1 MSRMNEVKSA
11 LVLDRM
17 AEHTWN
23 AKSSGPLFPF
33 CQMIAYA
40 N

>member
-11 LVLDRM
+11 LVLERM

-23 AKSSGPLFPF
+23 VKSSGA
-33 CQMIAYA
+33 Q
-40 N
+40 

>member
-17 AEHTWN
+17 AEHMWN
-23 AKSSGPLFPF
+23 AKSSGA
-33 CQMIAYA
+33 Q
-40 N
+40 